1 MKERRVFDGQRG
13 VLAAIFTASVFVN
26 LLVLTAPLYMLQL
39 FTRVMA
45 SGSIPTLIAL
55 TTGAGIALVFF
66 FLFDM
71 IRQRLVARL
80 GSRLEAR
87 LSPVVLDGMIS
98 GQLPPALRRAEPI
111 RDIQELRGFVTSPV
125 FLALLD
131 APWSVMFL
139 LLIFLFSPIL
149 GAVALAG
156 IALLFIL
163 GLLSEMMAR
172 KPLEEATKQAT
183 ETNTAVAEMMTN
195 AGLIHAMGKTGPL
208 IARWQLKAFSAL
220 LFNTLA
226 TDRVALMTSLAKA
239 ARMGLQIAVLG
250 VGVVLVINN
259 QLTPGLMIASSILLG
274 RAAAPVEQSIAGW
287 RGFLKARGAHGRLN
301 TFLAHLSAAPERLT
315 LPEPDGRLAVEN
327 ATVVLPGRP
336 DPLLLDVSFELKPGQ
351 SLGLIGPS
359 GAGKTTLAHALAGLQ
374 PLVRGHIRIDD
385 AALTDWDPAQI
396 GQHIG
401 FLPQRVELFQG
412 TVAENIALMDP
423 EARPSDVVAA
433 AKLAQVHEMIL
444 ALPGGYNAPAGPR
457 GEFLSAG
464 QRQRIG
470 LARAFFG
477 DRKLIIL
484 DEPNA
489 NLDPEGEEALASAI
503 EAACA
508 RGAAVVAV
516 THRLSL
522 LRRVSHA
529 ALLQEGRIARFGE
542 ARQVIE
548 AAAQPLAQTQAH
560 SDDPKIAPF
569 RHRNTAE
576 GTGDETRDTP
586 SGKPPEGAALR
597 TQDKGAHA

>member
-1 MKERRVFDGQRG
+1 MKIRRVFDGQRG
-13 VLAAIFTASVFVN
+13 VLAAIFTASIFVN

-39 FTRVMA
+39 FARVMA

-55 TTGAGIALVFF
+55 TTGAGLALVFF

-87 LSPVVLDGMIS
+87 LSPLVLDGMIS
-98 GQLPPALRRAEPI
+98 GRMPPALRQAEPV

-131 APWSVMFL
+131 APWSVIFL
-139 LLIFLFSPIL
+139 ALIFLFSPVL
-149 GAVALAG
+149 GLVALTG
-156 IALLFIL
+156 IALLFTL
-163 GLLSEMMAR
+163 GLLSEIMAR
-172 KPLEEATKQAT
+172 KPLEEAGKQAS
-183 ETNTAVAEMMTN
+183 ETNAAVAEMMAN
-195 AGLIHAMGKTGPL
+195 AGLIHAMGKTAPL
-208 IARWQLKAFSAL
+208 IKRWQLKAFSAL
-220 LFNTLA
+220 VFNTLA
-226 TDRVALMTSLAKA
+226 TDRMALMTSLAKA
-239 ARMGLQIAVLG
+239 VRMGLQIAVLG

-287 RGFLKARGAHGRLN
+287 RGFLKARSAQARLN
-301 TFLAHLSAAPERLT
+301 MFLAHLGAAPERLT
-315 LPEPDGRLAVEN
+315 LPEPEGRLSVEN

-336 DPLLLDVSFELKPGQ
+336 DPLLLDITLALKPGQ

-374 PLVRGHIRIDD
+374 PLARGHIRIDD

-412 TVAENIALMDP
+412 TVAENIALLDP

-444 ALPGGYNAPAGPR
+444 SLPGGYNAPVGPR

-477 DRKLIIL
+477 TRKLIIL

-489 NLDPEGEEALASAI
+489 NLDPEGEEALARAI
-503 EAACA
+503 EEACA

-529 ALLQEGRIARFGE
+529 ALLQDGRIVRFGE

-548 AAAQPLAQTQAH
+548 AAQARTQAAR
-560 SDDPKIAPF
+560 SQDDPKIAPF
-569 RHRNTAE
+569 RHRNAE
-576 GTGDETRDTP
+576 DSP
-586 SGKPPEGAALR
+586 
-597 TQDKGAHA
+597 DKGAAGPQSEGASA

>member
-1 MKERRVFDGQRG
+1 MKVRRVFDGQRG
-13 VLAAIFTASVFVN
+13 VLAAIFTASIFVN
-26 LLVLTAPLYMLQL
+26 LLILTAPLYMLQL
-39 FTRVMA
+39 FARVMA

-55 TTGAGIALVFF
+55 TTGACIALVFF

-87 LSPVVLDGMIS
+87 LSPAVLGGMI
-98 GQLPPALRRAEPI
+98 GGRMPPGLARAEPI
-111 RDIQELRGFVTSPV
+111 RDIQDLRGFVTSPL

-131 APWSVMFL
+131 APWSVIFL
-139 LLIFLFSPIL
+139 ALIFMFSPVL
-149 GAVALAG
+149 GLVALTG
-156 IALLFIL
+156 IALLFAL
-163 GLLSEMMAR
+163 ALLNEMAAREPAEEAGKQAAETNAAVSEMM
-172 KPLEEATKQAT
+172 Q
-183 ETNTAVAEMMTN
+183 N
-195 AGLIHAMGKTGPL
+195 AGLIHAMGKTAPL

-220 LFNTLA
+220 VFNTLA
-226 TDRVALMTSLAKA
+226 TDRVALITSLAKA
-239 ARMGLQIAVLG
+239 VRMGLQIAVLA

-259 QLTPGLMIASSILLG
+259 ELTPGLMIAASILLG

-287 RGFLKARGAHGRLN
+287 RAFLTARGAQARLN
-301 TFLAHLSAAPERLT
+301 QFLAHLDDAPERLE
-315 LPEPDGRLAVEN
+315 LPEPEGRISVEG

-336 DPLLLDVSFELKPGQ
+336 DPLLLDISFDLKPGQ

-396 GQHIG
+396 GQYVG

-423 EARPSDVVAA
+423 GARPSDVVAA

-444 ALPGGYNAPAGPR
+444 ALPGGYNAEVGPR

-477 DRKLIIL
+477 GRKLIVL

-489 NLDPEGEEALASAI
+489 NLDPEGEEALATAI
-503 EAACA
+503 EEACA
-508 RGAAVVAV
+508 RGATVVAV

-529 ALLQEGRIARFGE
+529 ALLQEGRVIRFGE
-542 ARQVIE
+542 ARHVIE
-548 AAAQPLAQTQAH
+548 AAAQPLARPQAH

-569 RHRNTAE
+569 RHRNSQGGPGQGADTQ
-576 GTGDETRDTP
+576 GTDTR
-586 SGKPPEGAALR
+586 GASA
-597 TQDKGAHA
+597 

>member
-1 MKERRVFDGQRG
+1 MKIRRVFDGQRG
-13 VLAAIFTASVFVN
+13 VLAAIFTASIFVN

-39 FTRVMA
+39 FARVMA

-55 TTGAGIALVFF
+55 TTGAAIALVFF

-87 LSPVVLDGMIS
+87 LSPLVLDGMIS
-98 GQLPPALRRAEPI
+98 GRMPPALRQAEPI

-131 APWSVMFL
+131 APWSVIFL
-139 LLIFLFSPIL
+139 MLIFMFSPIL
-149 GAVALAG
+149 GLVALIG
-156 IALLFIL
+156 IALLFTL
-163 GLLSEMMAR
+163 GLLSEVMAR
-172 KPLEEATKQAT
+172 KPLEEAGKQAS
-183 ETNTAVAEMMTN
+183 ETNAAVGEMMAN
-195 AGLIHAMGKTGPL
+195 AGLIHAMGKTAPL
-208 IARWQLKAFSAL
+208 IKRWQLKAFSAL
-220 LFNTLA
+220 VFNTLA
-226 TDRVALMTSLAKA
+226 TDRMALMTSLAKA
-239 ARMGLQIAVLG
+239 VRMGLQIAVLG
-250 VGVVLVINN
+250 TGVVLVINN

-287 RGFLKARGAHGRLN
+287 RGFLKARSAHGRLN
-301 TFLAHLSAAPERLT
+301 MFLAHLGAAPERLT
-315 LPEPDGRLAVEN
+315 LPEPEGRLSVEN

-336 DPLLLDVSFELKPGQ
+336 DPLLLDISLELKPGQ

-412 TVAENIALMDP
+412 TVAENIALLDP
-423 EARPSDVVAA
+423 AARPSDVVAA
-433 AKLAQVHEMIL
+433 AKLAQVHGMIL
-444 ALPGGYNAPAGPR
+444 SLPGGYNAEVGPR

-489 NLDPEGEEALASAI
+489 NLDPEGEEALATAI
-503 EAACA
+503 EEACA

-542 ARQVIE
+542 ARHVIE
-548 AAAQPLAQTQAH
+548 AAAQPLARAQAAQAQ
-560 SDDPKIAPF
+560 DDPKIAPF
-569 RHRNTAE
+569 RHRNAE
-576 GTGDETRDTP
+576 GGQAKGADGPR
-586 SGKPPEGAALR
+586 SGPRNEGASA
-597 TQDKGAHA
+597 

>member
-1 MKERRVFDGQRG
+1 M
-13 VLAAIFTASVFVN
+13 N

-39 FTRVMA
+39 FARVMA

-55 TTGAGIALVFF
+55 TTGAALALVFF

-87 LSPVVLDGMIS
+87 LSPLVLEGMIS
-98 GQLPPALRRAEPI
+98 GRRPAALARAEPI
-111 RDIQELRGFVTSPV
+111 RDIQELRGFVTSPL

-131 APWSVMFL
+131 APWSLIFL
-139 LLIFLFSPIL
+139 ALIFLFSPVL
-149 GAVALAG
+149 GAVALVG
-156 IALLFIL
+156 LVLLFSL
-163 GLLSEMMAR
+163 GLLSELLAR
-172 KPLEEATKQAT
+172 GPMDTAGRQAA
-183 ETNTAVAEMMTN
+183 ETNAAVAEMMNN
-195 AGLIHAMGKTGPL
+195 AGLIHAMGKTAPL

-220 LFNTLA
+220 VFNTLA

-239 ARMGLQIAVLG
+239 VRMGLQIAVLG
-250 VGVVLVINN
+250 TGVVLVINN
-259 QLTPGLMIASSILLG
+259 QLTPGLMIAASILLG

-287 RGFLKARGAHGRLN
+287 RGFLKARAAHGRLN
-301 TFLAHLSAAPERLT
+301 EFLAHMGAAPERLA
-315 LPEPDGRLAVEN
+315 LPEPEGRLSVEN
-327 ATVVLPGRP
+327 ATVVLPGRA
-336 DPLLLDVSFELKPGQ
+336 DPLLLDITLALKPGQ

-374 PLVRGHIRIDD
+374 PLARGHIRIDD

-423 EARPSDVVAA
+423 DARPSDVVAA
-433 AKLAQVHEMIL
+433 AKLAQVHGMIL
-444 ALPGGYNAPAGPR
+444 SLPGGYNAEVGPR

-477 DRKLIIL
+477 DRKLIVL

-489 NLDPEGEEALASAI
+489 NLDPEGEEALACAI
-503 EAACA
+503 EEACA

-529 ALLQEGRIARFGE
+529 ALLQDGRIARFGE

-548 AAAQPLAQTQAH
+548 AAAQPLARSQAQAH
-560 SDDPKIAPF
+560 QDDPKIAPF
-569 RHRNTAE
+569 RHRNAD
-576 GTGDETRDTP
+576 GGP
-586 SGKPPEGAALR
+586 AG
-597 TQDKGAHA
+597 KGADAPRTEGESA

>member
-1 MKERRVFDGQRG
+1 MKVRRVFDGQRG
-13 VLAAIFTASVFVN
+13 VLAAIFMASIFVN

-39 FTRVMA
+39 FARVMA

-55 TTGAGIALVFF
+55 TTGAAIALVFF

-98 GQLPPALRRAEPI
+98 GRLPPALARAEPI

-131 APWSVMFL
+131 APWS
-139 LLIFLFSPIL
+139 LIFLALIFMFSPVL
-149 GAVALAG
+149 GLVALIG
-156 IALLFIL
+156 ITLLFTL

-172 KPLEEATKQAT
+172 KPLEAAGKQAA
-183 ETNTAVAEMMTN
+183 ETNAAVAEMMQN
-195 AGLIHAMGKTGPL
+195 AGLIHAMGKTAPL
-208 IARWQLKAFSAL
+208 IKRWQLKAFSAL
-220 LFNTLA
+220 VFNTLA

-239 ARMGLQIAVLG
+239 VRMGLQIAVLG
-250 VGVVLVINN
+250 VGVVLVINS

-287 RGFLKARGAHGRLN
+287 RGFLTARSAHGRLN
-301 TFLAHLSAAPERLT
+301 EFLAHLGAAPERLE
-315 LPEPDGRLAVEN
+315 LPAPEGRLSVEN

-336 DPLLLDVSFELKPGQ
+336 DPLLLDITLELKPGQ

-423 EARPSDVVAA
+423 EAKPSDVVAA

-444 ALPGGYNAPAGPR
+444 ALPGGYNAEVGPR

-477 DRKLIIL
+477 DRKLIVL

-489 NLDPEGEEALASAI
+489 NLDPEGEEALATAI
-503 EAACA
+503 EEACA

-529 ALLQEGRIARFGE
+529 ALLQQGRIARFGE

-548 AAAQPLAQTQAH
+548 AAAQPMAAARAH
-560 SDDPKIAPF
+560 QDDPKIAPF
-569 RHRNTAE
+569 RHRNAE
-576 GTGDETRDTP
+576 GGGAGQTADAPRN
-586 SGKPPEGAALR
+586 EGESA
-597 TQDKGAHA
+597 

>member
-1 MKERRVFDGQRG
+1 MKVRRVFDGQRG
-13 VLAAIFTASVFVN
+13 VLAAIFTASIFVN

-39 FTRVMA
+39 FARVMA

-55 TTGAGIALVFF
+55 TAGAALALVFF

-80 GSRLEAR
+80 GARLEAR
-87 LSPVVLDGMIS
+87 LSPAVLDGMI
-98 GQLPPALRRAEPI
+98 GGRLPPELQGAEPV
-111 RDIQELRGFVTSPV
+111 RDIQELRGFVTSPL

-131 APWSVMFL
+131 APWS
-139 LLIFLFSPIL
+139 LIFLALIFMFSPVL
-149 GAVALAG
+149 GLVALAG
-156 IALLFIL
+156 LALLFSLALL
-163 GLLSEMMAR
+163 GEMLAREPMDEATRQATATNAAVGEMMA
-172 KPLEEATKQAT
+172 
-183 ETNTAVAEMMTN
+183 N
-195 AGLIHAMGKTGPL
+195 AGLIRAMGKTGPL

-220 LFNTLA
+220 MFNTLA

-239 ARMGLQIAVLG
+239 VRMGLQIAMLATGVL
-250 VGVVLVINN
+250 LVIGG

-301 TFLAHLSAAPERLT
+301 IFLARLTAEPERLA
-315 LPEPDGRLAVEN
+315 LPEPQGRLSVEGAAVL
-327 ATVVLPGRP
+327 LPGRP
-336 DPLLLDVSFELKPGQ
+336 EPLLLDINLDLQPGQ

-359 GAGKTTLAHALAGLQ
+359 GAGKTTLAHALAGLL
-374 PLVRGHIRIDD
+374 PLARGHIRIDD
-385 AALTDWDPAQI
+385 AALSDWDPAQI

-423 EARPSDVVAA
+423 EAKPSDVVAA

-444 ALPGGYNAPAGPR
+444 ALPGGYNAEVGPR

-477 DRKLIIL
+477 DRKLIVL

-489 NLDPEGEEALASAI
+489 NLDPEGEEALARAI

-529 ALLQEGRIARFGE
+529 ALLQEGRIVRFGE
-542 ARQVIE
+542 ARQVID
-548 AAAQPLAQTQAH
+548 AAVQPLAREAQ
-560 SDDPKIAPF
+560 DDPKIAPF
-569 RHRNTAE
+569 RHRNTEGGSTGKDAE
-576 GTGDETRDTP
+576 GGALPNRN
-586 SGKPPEGAALR
+586 EGASA
-597 TQDKGAHA
+597 

>member
-1 MKERRVFDGQRG
+1 M
-13 VLAAIFTASVFVN
+13 N

-39 FTRVMA
+39 FARVMA

-55 TTGAGIALVFF
+55 TTGACIALVFF

-87 LSPVVLDGMIS
+87 LSPAVLGGMI
-98 GQLPPALRRAEPI
+98 GGRVPPALARAEPI
-111 RDIQELRGFVTSPV
+111 RDIQDLRGFVTSPL

-131 APWSVMFL
+131 APWSVIFL
-139 LLIFLFSPIL
+139 ALIFLFSPVL
-149 GAVALAG
+149 GLVALAG
-156 IALLFIL
+156 ITLLFAL
-163 GLLSEMMAR
+163 ALFNEMAAREPMA
-172 KPLEEATKQAT
+172 AAT
-183 ETNTAVAEMMTN
+183 EQAAETNAAVAEMMQN

-226 TDRVALMTSLAKA
+226 TDRVALITSLAKA
-239 ARMGLQIAVLG
+239 VRMGLQIAVLA

-259 QLTPGLMIASSILLG
+259 ELTPGLMIAASILLG

-287 RGFLKARGAHGRLN
+287 RAFLNARGAQGRLN
-301 TFLAHLSAAPERLT
+301 RFLAHLDDAPERLE
-315 LPEPDGRLAVEN
+315 LPEPEGRISVEG
-327 ATVVLPGRP
+327 ATVVLPDRP
-336 DPLLLDVSFELKPGQ
+336 DPLLLDISFDLKPGQ

-385 AALTDWDPAQI
+385 AALSDWDPAQI
-396 GQHIG
+396 GQYVG

-423 EARPSDVVAA
+423 GARPSDVVAA

-444 ALPGGYNAPAGPR
+444 ALPGGYNAEVGPR

-477 DRKLIIL
+477 GRKLIIL

-489 NLDPEGEEALASAI
+489 NLDPEGEEALATAI

-508 RGAAVVAV
+508 RGATVVAV

-542 ARQVIE
+542 ARHVIE
-548 AAAQPLAQTQAH
+548 AAAQPLARPQAH

-569 RHRNTAE
+569 RHRNSQGGPGQGADTQGPDAL
-576 GTGDETRDTP
+576 GPETRGTDTR
-586 SGKPPEGAALR
+586 GASA
-597 TQDKGAHA
+597 

>member
-1 MKERRVFDGQRG
+1 MKTKRVFDGQRG
-13 VLAAIFTASVFVN
+13 VLAAIFTASIFVN
-26 LLVLTAPLYMLQL
+26 LLILTAPLYMLQL
-39 FTRVMA
+39 FARVMA

-55 TTGAGIALVFF
+55 TTGACIALVFF
-66 FLFDM
+66 FIFDM
-71 IRQRLVARL
+71 LRQRLVARL

-87 LSPVVLDGMIS
+87 LSPVVLEGMIG
-98 GQLPPALRRAEPI
+98 GQMPPALARAEPI
-111 RDIQELRGFVTSPV
+111 RDIQELRGFITSPV

-131 APWSVMFL
+131 APWSLIFL
-139 LLIFLFSPIL
+139 ALIFLFSPIL
-149 GAVALAG
+149 GLVALAG
-156 IALLFIL
+156 IALLFTL
-163 GLLSEMMAR
+163 ALLNEMLAR
-172 KPLEEATKQAT
+172 QPMDEAGKQAT
-183 ETNTAVAEMMTN
+183 ATNAAVEEMMQN
-195 AGLIHAMGKTGPL
+195 AGLIRAMGKTGPL

-226 TDRVALMTSLAKA
+226 TDRVALITSLAKA
-239 ARMGLQIAVLG
+239 VRMGLQIAVLG

-287 RGFLKARGAHGRLN
+287 RGFLKARSAQGRLN
-301 TFLAHLSAAPERLT
+301 TLLAHLGAAPERLT

-336 DPLLLDVSFELKPGQ
+336 DPLLMDISFELKPGQ

-359 GAGKTTLAHALAGLQ
+359 GAGKTTLAHSLAGLQ

-385 AALTDWDPAQI
+385 AALSDWDPAQI

-412 TVAENIALMDP
+412 TVAQNIALMDP
-423 EARPSDVVAA
+423 DAKPSEVVAA

-444 ALPGGYNAPAGPR
+444 TLPGGYNAEVGPR

-477 DRKLIIL
+477 ERKLIIL

-489 NLDPEGEEALASAI
+489 NLDPEGEEALACAI
-503 EAACA
+503 EEACA

-522 LRRVSHA
+522 LRRVTHA
-529 ALLQEGRIARFGE
+529 ALLQDGRLARFGE

-548 AAAQPLAQTQAH
+548 AAAQPMAAAPAH

-569 RHRNTAE
+569 RHRKGPADQDPRTPPAE
-576 GTGDETRDTP
+576 GE
-586 SGKPPEGAALR
+586 SA
-597 TQDKGAHA
+597 

>member
-1 MKERRVFDGQRG
+1 MKTKRVFDGQRG
-13 VLAAIFTASVFVN
+13 VLAAIFTASIFVN
-26 LLVLTAPLYMLQL
+26 LLILTAPLYMLQL
-39 FTRVMA
+39 FARVMA

-55 TTGAGIALVFF
+55 TTGACIALVFF

-71 IRQRLVARL
+71 LRQRLVARL

-87 LSPVVLDGMIS
+87 LSPVVLEGMIN
-98 GQLPPALRRAEPI
+98 GQLPPALRQAEPI
-111 RDIQELRGFVTSPV
+111 RDIQDLRGFITSPV

-131 APWSVMFL
+131 APWSVIFL
-139 LLIFLFSPIL
+139 ALIFLFSPVL
-149 GAVALAG
+149 GMVALAG
-156 IALLFIL
+156 IALLFSL
-163 GLLSEMMAR
+163 ALLNEMLAR
-172 KPLEEATKQAT
+172 KPMDEAGKQAT
-183 ETNTAVAEMMTN
+183 ETNAAVAEMMQN
-195 AGLIHAMGKTGPL
+195 AGLIRAMGKTGPL
-208 IARWQLKAFSAL
+208 IGRWQLKAFSAL

-226 TDRVALMTSLAKA
+226 TDRVALITSLAKA
-239 ARMGLQIAVLG
+239 VRMGLQIAVLG

-259 QLTPGLMIASSILLG
+259 QLTPGLMIAASILLG

-287 RGFLKARGAHGRLN
+287 RGFLKARSAQGRLN
-301 TFLAHLSAAPERLT
+301 TLLAHLGAAPERLT
-315 LPEPDGRLAVEN
+315 LPEPEGRLSVEN

-336 DPLLLDVSFELKPGQ
+336 DPLLMDISFELKPGQ

-385 AALTDWDPAQI
+385 AALSDWDPAQI

-423 EARPSDVVAA
+423 DARPSDVVAA

-444 ALPGGYNAPAGPR
+444 ALPGGYNAEVGPR

-489 NLDPEGEEALASAI
+489 NLDPEGEEALACAI
-503 EAACA
+503 EEACA

-516 THRLSL
+516 THRISL

-529 ALLQEGRIARFGE
+529 ALLQDGRLARFGE

-548 AAAQPLAQTQAH
+548 AAAQPMAAAQAH
-560 SDDPKIAPF
+560 PDDPKIAPF
-569 RHRNTAE
+569 RHRKDSADQDAQTPPAE
-576 GTGDETRDTP
+576 GE
-586 SGKPPEGAALR
+586 SA
-597 TQDKGAHA
+597 

>member
-1 MKERRVFDGQRG
+1 MKVRRVFDGQRG
-13 VLAAIFTASVFVN
+13 VLAAIFTASIFVN

-39 FTRVMA
+39 FARVMA

-55 TTGAGIALVFF
+55 TTGAAIALVFF

-87 LSPVVLDGMIS
+87 LSPAVLEGMIS
-98 GQLPPALRRAEPI
+98 GRLPPHLRQAEPV
-111 RDIQELRGFVTSPV
+111 RDIQDLRGFVTSPL

-131 APWSVMFL
+131 APWS
-139 LLIFLFSPIL
+139 LIFLALIFMFSPIL
-149 GAVALAG
+149 GLVALAG
-156 IALLFIL
+156 LTLLFTLALL
-163 GLLSEMMAR
+163 GEMLAR
-172 KPLEEATKQAT
+172 APMEEATKQAS
-183 ETNTAVAEMMTN
+183 ETNAAVGEMMQN
-195 AGLIHAMGKTGPL
+195 ASLIHAMGKTRPL
-208 IARWQLKAFSAL
+208 IARWQIKAFSAL
-220 LFNTLA
+220 VFNTLA
-226 TDRVALMTSLAKA
+226 TDRVALITSLAKA
-239 ARMGLQIAVLG
+239 VRMGLQIAVLG

-259 QLTPGLMIASSILLG
+259 QLTPGLMIAASILLG
-274 RAAAPVEQSIAGW
+274 RAAAPVEQSISGW
-287 RGFLKARGAHGRLN
+287 RSFLKARGAQARLN
-301 TFLAHLSAAPERLT
+301 EFLAHLGREPERLE
-315 LPEPDGRLAVEN
+315 LPDPQGRLSVEN

-336 DPLLLDVSFELKPGQ
+336 DPLLLDITLELKPGQ

-359 GAGKTTLAHALAGLQ
+359 GAGKTTLVQALAGLQ

-385 AALTDWDPAQI
+385 AALSDWDPAQI

-444 ALPGGYNAPAGPR
+444 ALPGGYNAEVGPR

-477 DRKLIIL
+477 NRKLIIL

-508 RGAAVVAV
+508 RGATVVAV

-548 AAAQPLAQTQAH
+548 AAVQPLARTQAH
-560 SDDPKIAPF
+560 QDDPKIAPF
-569 RHRNTAE
+569 RHRSQEDGGPDQGADSP
-576 GTGDETRDTP
+576 GHQETPRRN
-586 SGKPPEGAALR
+586 EGASA
-597 TQDKGAHA
+597 